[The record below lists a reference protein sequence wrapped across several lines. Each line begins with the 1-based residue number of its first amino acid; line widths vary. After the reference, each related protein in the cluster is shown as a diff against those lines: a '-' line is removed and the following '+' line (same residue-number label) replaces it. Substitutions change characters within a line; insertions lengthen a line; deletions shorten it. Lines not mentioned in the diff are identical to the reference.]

1 MCYGFEVDLLRVDF
15 GLFSNLRFF
24 CSFLNQLHNSVLGVA
39 AEGRGV
45 ALGGGGNGA
54 RSTPADPSSSPN
66 PTTQR
71 RPPPPGPWRVWVC
84 VCVCACRVRVQGA
97 RQGREAC
104 VCACRLL
111 LRVCGDGHAQCAC
124 LCVSAEVP
132 AAWALAEPTPGL
144 PEGRGPPW
152 CRLGVRGEVRQGF

>member
-1 MCYGFEVDLLRVDF
+1 M
-15 GLFSNLRFF
+15 
-24 CSFLNQLHNSVLGVA
+24 
-39 AEGRGV
+39 GRG
-45 ALGGGGNGA
+45 AHLQTQA
-54 RSTPADPSSSPN
+54 PPAPPNHPKPPSS
-66 PTTQR
+66 T
-71 RPPPPGPWRVWVC
+71 RPLACVG

-144 PEGRGPPW
+144 PEGRGPPR
-152 CRLGVRGEVRQGF
+152 CRLGVRGEMRQGF

>member
-1 MCYGFEVDLLRVDF
+1 MEVV
-15 GLFSNLRFF
+15 GM
-24 CSFLNQLHNSVLGVA
+24 
-39 AEGRGV
+39 GRGAHLQTQAPPATQPPKG
-45 ALGGGGNGA
+45 ALLH
-54 RSTPADPSSSPN
+54 PA
-66 PTTQR
+66 
-71 RPPPPGPWRVWVC
+71 PGVCGC

-144 PEGRGPPW
+144 PEGRGPPM
-152 CRLGVRGEVRQGF
+152 CRLGVRGEVRQGFEAGAREACPDVTLAAV

>member
-1 MCYGFEVDLLRVDF
+1 MDF

-24 CSFLNQLHNSVLGVA
+24 CSFLNQLHNSVLGVE

-54 RSTPADPSSSPN
+54 RSAPADPSSPRN

-84 VCVCACRVRVQGA
+84 VCVRACRVRVQGA

-144 PEGRGPPW
+144 PEGRGPPM